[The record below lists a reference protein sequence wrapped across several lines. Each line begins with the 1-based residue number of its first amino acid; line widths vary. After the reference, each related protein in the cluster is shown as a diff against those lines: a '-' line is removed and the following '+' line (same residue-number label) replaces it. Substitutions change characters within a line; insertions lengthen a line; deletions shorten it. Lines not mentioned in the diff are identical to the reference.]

1 VNTVSTHTH
10 HLYAKLGVHS
20 RHEAVGR
27 ARALGLLGPPAGA
40 ESGRA
45 AEDSGTSGLAARLM

>member
-1 VNTVSTHTH
+1 MR
-10 HLYAKLGVHS
+10 LLLLAPPGG